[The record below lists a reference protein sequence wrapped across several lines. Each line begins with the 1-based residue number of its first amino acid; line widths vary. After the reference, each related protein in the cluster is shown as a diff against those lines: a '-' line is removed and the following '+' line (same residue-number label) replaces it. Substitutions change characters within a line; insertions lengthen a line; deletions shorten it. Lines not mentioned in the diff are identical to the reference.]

1 MQVVMASAWDFAPP
15 SLAVM
20 DEGSD
25 DEEGQQPVTGGCAS
39 TPILGGWPALRM
51 PQRWLVAALS
61 LLFLYWMWSDDR
73 ADGKGARAPEVV
85 SA

>member
-51 PQRWLVAALS
+51 PQR
-61 LLFLYWMWSDDR
+61 
-73 ADGKGARAPEVV
+73 
-85 SA
+85 

>member
-1 MQVVMASAWDFAPP
+1 MKQSIATANKENMDDRMQVVMASAWDFAPP

-51 PQRWLVAALS
+51 PQR
-61 LLFLYWMWSDDR
+61 
-73 ADGKGARAPEVV
+73 
-85 SA
+85 